1 MTMRN
6 SLTAILLFMLP
17 AIAGLE
23 ISRSGQLQQNRAEA
37 AEPSAKNEFKAA
49 WMGKPSSEVEA
60 KFGRPTKI
68 EKLKDTGGTRY
79 SYRSPGQPHYV
90 FEFSPSGKVTAANIV
105 D

>member
-1 MTMRN
+1 MMMRN
-6 SLTAILLFMLP
+6 ILTAVFLLTML
-17 AIAGLE
+17 AIAGVE
-23 ISRSGQLQQNRAEA
+23 VSRPGRLQQARADA

-49 WMGKPSSEVEA
+49 WMGKPSSDVEA